1 MKKLKIAFYFL
12 KIKLHNIFNLL
23 IKTATAYVVAGFA
36 IIQLSSIVV
45 DNISTNDVLGIPP
58 ETLMQILFIVIPSGL
73 PIILV
78 ITYMLKR
85 KNIDLQ
91 VLTSNNDNSL
101 NASDYKQKIGVIPF
115 ENLNNDD
122 EGAFLVDGVVEDLI
136 TELSMIQ

>member
-45 DNISTNDVLGIPP
+45 DNVSTNDVLGIPP
-58 ETLMQILFIVIPSGL
+58 ETLMQILFISIPSGL

-78 ITYMLKR
+78 LTYILKR
-85 KNIDLQ
+85 KNIDSQ
-91 VLTSNNDNSL
+91 VLTANDNTSV

-115 ENLNNDD
+115 
-122 EGAFLVDGVVEDLI
+122 
-136 TELSMIQ
+136 